1 MSKCQTETSG
11 IFFVVYGLSFSLFVI
26 QSEAKNLDS
35 THVDVSEI
43 LPPFGRLN
51 DKQKKD

>member
-26 QSEAKNLDS
+26 QNEAKNLDS